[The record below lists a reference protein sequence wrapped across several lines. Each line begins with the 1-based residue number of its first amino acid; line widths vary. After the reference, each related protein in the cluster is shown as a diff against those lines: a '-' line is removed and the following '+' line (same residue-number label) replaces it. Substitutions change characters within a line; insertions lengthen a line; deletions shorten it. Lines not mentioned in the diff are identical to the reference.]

1 MTCGRG
7 SPAGCRGISGGEAK
21 RCNIGIALIT
31 RPRVLL
37 IDELTSGLDS
47 FYGGE
52 VALVVKAGG
61 AWAVP
66 ALRPSCSRR
75 GPRYAAVSI

>member
-1 MTCGRG
+1 M
-7 SPAGCRGISGGEAK
+7 CRGISGGEAK

-52 VALVVKAGG
+52 VARVVKVSGRA
-61 AWAVP
+61 AP
-66 ALRPSCSRR
+66 CS
-75 GPRYAAVSI
+75 PLPCQHS